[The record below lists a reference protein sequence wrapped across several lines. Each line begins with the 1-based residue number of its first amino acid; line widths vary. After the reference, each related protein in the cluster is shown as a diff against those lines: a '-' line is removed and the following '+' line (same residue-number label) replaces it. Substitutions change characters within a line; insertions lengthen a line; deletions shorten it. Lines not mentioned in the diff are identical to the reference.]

1 MDVGIWIR
9 VSTEDQA
16 RGESPKHHEIRAR
29 EYAKNREWEVVELYD
44 LSGVSGKTVL
54 DHPEAKR
61 MYADIASGKIKTLIF
76 SKLARVARNTR
87 ELLDISDYFKKHNA
101 DLVSLSEYIDT
112 STAAGKLFYTMLAA
126 FAEWERE
133 EIASRVAASVPIR
146 AKLGKIVA
154 GIPSLGYTWDKE
166 TKKLLINEAEA
177 PAIKRMFEIFRETN
191 KLRTTADRL
200 NKEGYRARKGLFSDT
215 TTRRLLENP
224 IYKGLR
230 RANYT
235 KSKGNKK
242 AWELKPQDVWVIVS
256 APAIVST
263 ELWDACNAILSK
275 PKRAPVPKEG
285 RNLFSGVLHCVCGGK
300 MYHVP
305 WKGMKTKTYSC
316 STCKAKVREPMLIEQ
331 LLETL
336 KSLTINREQIEPAQ
350 KTEDSIEDLK
360 NRQNMFKREIAGIE
374 SKIDKLI
381 EIYTDNMI
389 DKETFNMRFLPL
401 SERKEQIKIEI
412 PRIEGQIAVIETADI
427 GRDYM
432 VTEVVTLL
440 SMWDLFTVEEKQ
452 KVVKNLVNKIIVG
465 KEEIEFVLN
474 YLPGLSSPI
483 NDQRTPMGSWL

>member
-9 VSTEDQA
+9 VSTDDQA
-16 RGESPKHHEIRAR
+16 KGESPKHHEIRAR
-29 EYAKNREWEVVELYD
+29 SYAQDRGWSVVEFYD

-61 MYADIASGKIKTLIF
+61 MYADIATGKIKALLF
-76 SKLARVARNTR
+76 SKLARLARNTR

-154 GIPSLGYTWDKE
+154 GKPSLGYTWDKE
-166 TKKLLINEAEA
+166 TKKLLIDEAEA
-177 PAIKRMFEIFRETN
+177 PAVKRMFEIFRETN
-191 KLRTTADRL
+191 KLRTTASML

-242 AWELKPQDVWVIVS
+242 AWELKPQDVWVIVES
-256 APAIVST
+256 PAIVST
-263 ELWDACNAILSK
+263 ELWDSCNAILSK
-275 PKRAPVPKEG
+275 PKREPIPKEG
-285 RNLFSGVLHCVCGGK
+285 RNLFSGVLICECGVK

-305 WKGMKTKTYSC
+305 WKGMKTKTYRC
-316 STCKAKVREPMLIEQ
+316 EACKAKITEPLLIEQ
-331 LLETL
+331 FIDTM

-350 KTEDSIEDLK
+350 KPMANIEELK
-360 NRQNMFKREIAGIE
+360 NRHNMFKREMAGIE
-374 SKIDKLI
+374 TKIDKLI
-381 EIYTDNMI
+381 EIYSDQMI
-389 DKETFNMRFLPL
+389 DKETFNKRFVPL
-401 SERKEQIKIEI
+401 AERKEQIKVEI

-440 SMWDLFTVEEKQ
+440 SMWDLFTEEERR
-452 KVVKNLVNKIIVG
+452 KVVKSLVSKIIVS
-465 KEEIEFVLN
+465 KDEIEFVLN

-483 NDQRTPMGSWL
+483 NDQRTPRGSLQ